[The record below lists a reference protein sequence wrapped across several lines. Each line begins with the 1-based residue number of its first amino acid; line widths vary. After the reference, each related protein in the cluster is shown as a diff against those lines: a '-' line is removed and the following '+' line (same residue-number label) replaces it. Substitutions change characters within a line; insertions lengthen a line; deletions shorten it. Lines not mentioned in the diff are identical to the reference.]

1 MNSLSNEE
9 FQRNNITLNKW
20 LSIEYYVCEI
30 THGLYLQ
37 LIKK

>member
-20 LSIEYYVCEI
+20 LFIEYYVCEI
-30 THGLYLQ
+30 TSR
-37 LIKK
+37 IIPATN